1 VEESLNRFQYFILV
15 FILVIT
21 IAGCGGDV
29 PQQEEAMDELS
40 ILELTDPDEIAAWE
54 ASDSNFFHSKIK
66 VVELRYFYGTL
77 GNDEPKPLR
86 TVAIEICEAQ
96 NNGITPEQQQA
107 LDDFVKNEKAIHA
120 AVRNAI
126 YQDYQKW
133 YPATKEAFQDA
144 TTINGSLENIEEE
157 LPPIVDGTELDEITD
172 FSQILI
178 HPVIDGKV
186 QIGIELFGKWDQ
198 LEGIGLRIQNEQIVD
213 IGNAYEAL
221 P

>member
-1 VEESLNRFQYFILV
+1 M
-15 FILVIT
+15 
-21 IAGCGGDV
+21 G
-29 PQQEEAMDELS
+29 ELS
-40 ILELTDPDEIAAWE
+40 MLELTDPDEIAAWE

-133 YPATKEAFQDA
+133 HPATKEGFQDA
-144 TTINGSLENIEEE
+144 AALYGSLENIEEE

-186 QIGIELFGKWDQ
+186 QLGVELFGKWDP
-198 LEGIGLRIQNEQIVD
+198 LEGIGVRLQNGQIVD

>member
-1 VEESLNRFQYFILV
+1 MNRIEYLLFGFMLV
-15 FILVIT
+15 VT
-21 IAGCGGDV
+21 TAGCGGEV
-29 PQQEEAMDELS
+29 PPQEEAMDGPS
-40 ILELTDPDEIAAWE
+40 MLELTDPDEIAAWE
-54 ASDSNFFHSKIK
+54 ASPENYDHSKIK

-96 NNGITPEQQQA
+96 KNGITPEQQQA
-107 LDDFVKNEKAIHA
+107 LDDFVANEKAIHA
-120 AVRNAI
+120 VVREAI

-133 YPATKEAFQDA
+133 YSVNKEAYQHA
-144 TTINGSLENIEEE
+144 AALYGGLENIEEE

-178 HPVIDGKV
+178 HPVIDGQV
-186 QIGIELFGKWDQ
+186 QIGIELFGKWDP
-198 LEGIGLRIQNEQIVD
+198 LEGIGLRLQNGQIVD